1 MPPQEMGVP
10 LLSVKLTVRS
20 VEAMAAP
27 DMDDPNDWPTTSGV
41 EQATRLEYDHAGCA
55 SSGSSKPARSD
66 MGFRCCM
73 CCVHCQRSGH
83 EKVPPRNSPVGSRVG
98 NVR

>member
-1 MPPQEMGVP
+1 MP

-73 CCVHCQRSGH
+73 CCVLSVRSLRSGH
-83 EKVPPRNSPVGSRVG
+83 EKVPPTA
-98 NVR
+98 